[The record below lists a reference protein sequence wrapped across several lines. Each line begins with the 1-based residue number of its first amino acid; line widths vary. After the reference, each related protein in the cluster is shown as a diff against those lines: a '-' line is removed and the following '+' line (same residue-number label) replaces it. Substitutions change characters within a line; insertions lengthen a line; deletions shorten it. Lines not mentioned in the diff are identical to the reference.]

1 MHRVLANTM
10 MCVCVCVCA
19 CVRVCVISFWFRAE
33 DTDEHGVFVVREIRW
48 CEVSIATWNKGGE
61 EEEEEE
67 INV

>member
-1 MHRVLANTM
+1 
-10 MCVCVCVCA
+10 
-19 CVRVCVISFWFRAE
+19 VRVCVISFWFRAE